1 MVNLLFLNCSFTS
14 VNSLSQNFLHLK
26 SLKITYTNIKRLHF
40 NYKSL
45 VKLELNKTIYFNNVC
60 QEYMAINFLLYHF
73 KTKFKFVNKF
83 KMINK
88 ESILQYHNFILDRY
102 VNPNSLSLIYKVN
115 KWNQNYLYPELLYLN
130 DKNELIISQILS

>member
-1 MVNLLFLNCSFTS
+1 MDVITEIKTNMSSFHHLLDGLVN
-14 VNSLSQNFLHLK
+14 
-26 SLKITYTNIKRLHF
+26 TNVG
-40 NYKSL
+40 NTT
-45 VKLELNKTIYFNNVC
+45 ENVV
-60 QEYMAINFLLYHF
+60 
-73 KTKFKFVNKF
+73 KFVNKF

-130 DKNELIISQILS
+130 DKNELIISQIMS